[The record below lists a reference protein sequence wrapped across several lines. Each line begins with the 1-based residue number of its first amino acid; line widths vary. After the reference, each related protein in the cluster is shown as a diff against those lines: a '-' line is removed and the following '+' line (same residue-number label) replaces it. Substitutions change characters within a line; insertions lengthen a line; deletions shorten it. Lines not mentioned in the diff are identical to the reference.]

1 MRGVLGAALLLVT
14 LSLAS
19 GAAANPQH
27 EAAALAAVD
36 PVLGTWQ
43 VTSGGSGT
51 FAVLANTGTDYYR
64 VTAKT
69 PLTIACASAAAGD
82 TIGAI
87 SKAGSYGLP
96 PGHYKGAVSSPDY
109 KCQAIIDFTL
119 TGDTISGQ
127 ATDSGKPP
135 VPFTFKRIGAKSP
148 GAPGKLLLS
157 WKVPSRF
164 GQDLNGDHLVDYFT
178 TAGSI
183 SPSHWPVDVTVG
195 SSSGAGCP
203 AGSYVFHVEGKPAN
217 AKSIGTCE
225 FEVRFPKQG
234 RQRLTASV
242 KEGST
247 DHAGSSEVFVRDF
260 LIVGLG
266 DSNGSGE
273 GNPDVPGV
281 SPLWEDKRCDRSAN
295 SFEARAAMMI
305 DTFNPQTSVTFV
317 HLACSGASVP
327 QGLTGPYRGINDPGG
342 APIPSQLS
350 QLDQLRGKRPVD
362 ALLLSI
368 GVNDIDFSPLV
379 QFCIAEDGCMDQ
391 PYPAAGSSET
401 LSSSVAHKLAGLSK
415 RYALVNERLARLHVA
430 ARRVYITEYPDSTHD
445 SSGSQFCNPLIRV
458 YGKGTFDQ
466 AEARWAF
473 LHVLTPLNRAVE
485 AAAARYHWRV
495 ISGVAQD
502 FAVHGYCSSQ
512 PWIVGLVESLANEGS
527 PYGTLHANSAGH
539 QAVAQNLATLLAVD
553 LFPSGKPREL

>member
-1 MRGVLGAALLLVT
+1 MRSAAAIALLLAALT
-14 LSLAS
+14 LTA
-19 GAAANPQH
+19 GAAATPRH
-27 EAAALAAVD
+27 GAAVD

-69 PLTIACASAAAGD
+69 ALAIACASAAAGD

-96 PGHYKGAVSSPDY
+96 AGHYKGAVSSPDY
-109 KCQAIIDFTL
+109 KCQALIDFTL

-127 ATDSGKPP
+127 ATDLGKPA
-135 VPFTFKRIGAKSP
+135 VPFTFRRVGGTST
-148 GAPGKLLLS
+148 GAPGKLLVG
-157 WKVPSRF
+157 WKLPQRF
-164 GQDLNGDHLVDYFT
+164 GPDRNGDHLVDYFT
-178 TAGSI
+178 TAAAI
-183 SPSHWPVDVTVG
+183 SPSTWPVDVTVA
-195 SSSGAGCP
+195 SSAGAGCP
-203 AGSYVFHVEGKPAN
+203 AGSYIFHVDGKAAP
-217 AKSIGTCE
+217 AKSIGACE
-225 FEVRFPKQG
+225 YEVRFPKQG
-234 RQRLTASV
+234 HQRLTASV
-242 KEGST
+242 KEGTT
-247 DHAGSSEVFVRDF
+247 DHAGSAQVYVRDF
-260 LIVGLG
+260 LIAGLG

-273 GNPDVPGV
+273 GNPDVPGT
-281 SPLWEDKRCDRSAN
+281 SPLWEDRRCDRSVN
-295 SFEARAAMMI
+295 SFEPRAALMI
-305 DTFNPQTSVTFV
+305 DTYNPQTSVTFV

-350 QLDQLRGKRPVD
+350 QLDQLTGKRGVD

-379 QFCIAEDGCMDQ
+379 QFCIAEDSCMDK
-391 PYPAAGSSET
+391 PYPATSSAET
-401 LSSSVAHKLAGLSK
+401 LSAAVARKLAALPK
-415 RYALVNERLARLHVA
+415 RYALVNERLARIGVA

-445 SSGSQFCNPLIRV
+445 STGSQFCNPLLRV
-458 YGKGTFDQ
+458 YGQGTFDQ

-473 LHVLTPLNRAVE
+473 LHVLTPLNRAVD

-512 PWIVGLVESLANEGS
+512 PWIVGLTESLANEGS

-539 QAVAQNLATLLAVD
+539 QAVAQTLATLLAVD
-553 LFPSGKPREL
+553 LFPSGKPREP